1 MTISIKLKSFLIA
14 VVMIIAS
21 VSISFTTHVK
31 AQTITMGYVSG
42 TNVNVRAD
50 ASTSSSSLG
59 KISNFTVTVLG
70 KKHDLSQNSN
80 YHWYNVTYTTSGK
93 TVTGYI
99 REDFIKI
106 SEYTVDESFIST
118 LSSFPPSYHNS
129 LIMLHSMYPQWTF
142 SADIVPTTFYE
153 AVNGQDYRFR
163 RLVQST
169 NNSWRSMRYGCYDWP
184 TQTFIA
190 TDTGSW
196 YGASREVIAYYM
208 DPRNFLNANDI
219 YQYLQQNYDSNSQ
232 TIQGVEQIVAG
243 TFLDSAISDP
253 NDAFYNRRF
262 AEAIVYAAQQSS
274 VNPYILAST
283 IIQEQGVNGSTLSKG
298 SIYNGVVVYN
308 FFNYGASGKDEAAVI
323 NNGLNYAY
331 NAGWTT
337 PSEAIKGGA
346 INYGSGY
353 ISVGQDT
360 YFYKN
365 YNVLNPDKLNHQ
377 YAQNV
382 SDSLTSSRFLR
393 AAYSEQKNIRL
404 NFRIPVYSSMPDNIC
419 ALPEASSKLNN
430 YYIENIMAEGLT
442 PAFSR
447 YEYNYSL
454 AVSFD
459 TALNVTVPSGASLS
473 SDEIFYLK
481 QGNNTVKLVIT
492 SQTGYQNVYTIN
504 VYAERDC
511 QLIVNTIGGGQG
523 SGICGDTNGDG
534 AITRS
539 DLANVRLHLLKL
551 ITLKD
556 GNLTGADTN
565 RDGQITRSDL
575 ANIRLH
581 LLKLITLK

>member
-21 VSISFTTHVK
+21 VSISFTTHIK

-50 ASTSSSSLG
+50 ASTSTSSLG
-59 KISNFTVTVLG
+59 KVSNFTVTVLG

-80 YHWYNVTYTTSGK
+80 YYWYNVTYTTSGK
-93 TVTGYI
+93 TITGYI
-99 REDFIKI
+99 REDFVKI

-153 AVNGQDYRFR
+153 AVNGQDYGFR

-219 YQYLQQNYDSNSQ
+219 YQYLQQNYDANSQ

-253 NDAFYNRRF
+253 DDAFYNRRY

-298 SIYNGVVVYN
+298 AIYDGEMVYN
-308 FFNYGASGKDEAAVI
+308 FFNYRASGKDEAAVI
-323 NNGLNYAY
+323 NNGLKHASSK
-331 NAGWTT
+331 GWTT
-337 PSEAIKGGA
+337 PTKSIVGGA
-346 INYGSGY
+346 VDYGSGY
-353 ISVGQDT
+353 IREGQDT

-365 YNVLNPDKLNHQ
+365 YNVLNPKNLDHQ

-382 SDSLTSSRFLR
+382 SDSLSSSRFLR
-393 AAYSEQKNIRL
+393 AAYSQQKNIRL

-511 QLIVNTIGGGQG
+511 QLVVNTIGGGQG